1 MKRTGI
7 FYGSQTGNTAAAA
20 RLIAGEL
27 GIPPSDVRDI
37 ASAGTDE
44 VMAFDSLILG
54 TSTWGTGELQED
66 WAVFLPKLGSM
77 DLSGKPVALFGL
89 GDQLSFCDWYLDG
102 MGSIY
107 DAVVAAGAEVV
118 GSWPTDDYSHSESTA
133 VRNGKFVGLALDAD
147 NQDHLTPVRVSA
159 WVSAISPLLS

>member
-20 RLIAGEL
+20 RLIADEL

-37 ASAGTDE
+37 ASASTDE

-54 TSTWGTGELQED
+54 TSTWGTGELQGD

-77 DLSGKPVALFGL
+77 DLGGKPVALFGL
-89 GDQLSFCDWYLDG
+89 GDQLSFG
-102 MGSIY
+102 
-107 DAVVAAGAEVV
+107 AGISMAW
-118 GSWPTDDYSHSESTA
+118 GAST
-133 VRNGKFVGLALDAD
+133 
-147 NQDHLTPVRVSA
+147 TPSSRRGRRS
-159 WVSAISPLLS
+159 